1 MSDVYKKNVP
11 LIPQKSHFHGNMC
24 TGNHSRQQ
32 QPVQMT
38 TTLPVLTMFT
48 STFLFHIYL
57 FLVKLEATSIYAAGA
72 ASQTLF
78 HNDRRPP
85 LRRTHMDPASV
96 PESWPW
102 VLVLQRRLQEIIH
115 KHTLCSER
123 SGSSS
128 PAIYFKNAK
137 QGYVCNLCLLTPK
150 RRHFPPFLSLFLHSF
165 GAKSRLSCKANEAKI
180 LTFLWNFPE
189 VKLNCWAPWC
199 NLLCLLFS
207 RYQIPDIPSNTCC
220 QATFS
225 LKVKSPQKDFESKVL
240 IVLASFPAIP
250 GYCPDYKIHLYWRKS
265 VFRVTFQADAHADP
279 VSPQRW
285 WALRGRMSNLYSE
298 HVQQLEWPGPGE
310 GLLSLPS
317 TTWQAAEHLVRML
330 FYYITLE
337 SQWLLAGLLLKITRT
352 RPEMGPQQKSWRN
365 LKKSPPH
372 TSSATHDG
380 TASEDPHALH
390 AFSSIHEWHIHSS
403 LSSRY

>member
-1 MSDVYKKNVP
+1 
-11 LIPQKSHFHGNMC
+11 
-24 TGNHSRQQ
+24 
-32 QPVQMT
+32 
-38 TTLPVLTMFT
+38 
-48 STFLFHIYL
+48 
-57 FLVKLEATSIYAAGA
+57 
-72 ASQTLF
+72 
-78 HNDRRPP
+78 
-85 LRRTHMDPASV
+85 MDPASV

-115 KHTLCSER
+115 KHTLRSER

-137 QGYVCNLCLLTPK
+137 QGCVCNLCLLTPK

-240 IVLASFPAIP
+240 IVLASFPVIP

-265 VFRVTFQADAHADP
+265 VFRFKADARADP
-279 VSPQRW
+279 VSPQCW

-298 HVQQLEWPGPGE
+298 HVQRLEWPGPGE
-310 GLLSLPS
+310 GLLSLLS

-337 SQWLLAGLLLKITRT
+337 GQWIAR
-352 RPEMGPQQKSWRN
+352 RPFAENYKNPPWDECTTEIMEEFKEV
-365 LKKSPPH
+365 PPH
-372 TSSATHDG
+372 TFSATHDR

-390 AFSSIHEWHIHSS
+390 AFSSIHECHIHSS

>member
-1 MSDVYKKNVP
+1 MQLV
-11 LIPQKSHFHGNMC
+11 
-24 TGNHSRQQ
+24 
-32 QPVQMT
+32 QPVKRCS
-38 TTLPVLTMFT
+38 TMIDDHRCGAHT
-48 STFLFHIYL
+48 WIQPLSLKADLGFLFCSADYR
-57 FLVKLEATSIYAAGA
+57 KLSTNTHFARRDPGLARLRFILKMLNRVMFAISVYWHQRDAT
-72 ASQTLF
+72 F
-78 HNDRRPP
+78 P
-85 LRRTHMDPASV
+85 L
-96 PESWPW
+96 
-102 VLVLQRRLQEIIH
+102 
-115 KHTLCSER
+115 
-123 SGSSS
+123 SS
-128 PAIYFKNAK
+128 
-137 QGYVCNLCLLTPK
+137 
-150 RRHFPPFLSLFLHSF
+150 LSSCTF

-279 VSPQRW
+279 ISPQHW
-285 WALRGRMSNLYSE
+285 WVLRGRMSNLYSE
-298 HVQQLEWPGPGE
+298 HVQRLEWPGPGE

-337 SQWLLAGLLLKITRT
+337 SQWIARRLFGENYKNPPWDECTTEIM
-352 RPEMGPQQKSWRN
+352 EEFKEV
-365 LKKSPPH
+365 PPH
-372 TSSATHDG
+372 TSSAIHDR

-390 AFSSIHEWHIHSS
+390 AFSSIHEWHIHPS